1 MVFESYPF
9 IENTWLLDAKGH
21 QVYDSFINHQD
32 FNVKNSPIFHIYKN
46 GSDFTSKELYRQLTD
61 TILDVWVT
69 KPYKS
74 ILTNN
79 MCVGGST
86 YIENLNKDYILCMN
100 VNYDLLVDHMKK

>member
-1 MVFESYPF
+1 MVR
-9 IENTWLLDAKGH
+9 
-21 QVYDSFINHQD
+21 
-32 FNVKNSPIFHIYKN
+32 
-46 GSDFTSKELYRQLTD
+46 FTSKELYRQLTD

-100 VNYDLLVDHMKK
+100 VNYDLLVDHMKNNKFHSHASLKLKSN